1 MSLAARLLVP
11 AERLYDALSDPRRR
25 DRTMA
30 FVLCCYALIWTLY
43 GTLAKGSQS
52 IHFDTGEMISWSR
65 ANVLGTPKHPP
76 LGAWLMELWFAVF
89 PSVEWALY
97 LFTMV
102 SATIGL
108 WAAWKVSQ
116 RYLDPGKCVAG
127 LALLTLVPFYNFHA
141 LKYNANTAPLP
152 FWALTAWWFLVS
164 FETRSKVAAALAGI
178 AAAAAMQSKYWSIF
192 LLIGLGLAVL
202 ADPRRARYFGSAA
215 PWVTVASGA
224 IAFAPH
230 VIWLY
235 ANDFPPFAFSVLH
248 VGNAGALA
256 AGLRYFPDIVAYI
269 ALPIVLAAI
278 AARPSRAAVSDTV
291 WPHDPAR
298 RTALLAFALP
308 LLLPMLAIIARIAVL
323 PLWTIPA
330 MTLLPVALLSSARL
344 VMPRVAAVRIL
355 ALAIVLPIAMTLAA
369 PVIALV
375 IHRHDSP
382 NDAARYQLV
391 ADDIGKLWRSASDRP
406 LKIVGGNTNLANG
419 VVFYLPDKP
428 LAYEM
433 MLPQW
438 TPWINQARIDREGIA
453 MVCRQDEADCIGAAE
468 RIAAGKPDTKQADVA
483 VARRYFGIEGATGR
497 YRIFAVPPRP

>member
-1 MSLAARLLVP
+1 MSFAARLLVP
-11 AERLYDALSDPRRR
+11 AERLYDALIDPRRR
-25 DRTMA
+25 ERAMA
-30 FVLCCYALIWTLY
+30 WVLCGYALIWTAY

-65 ANVLGTPKHPP
+65 ADVLGTPKHPP
-76 LGAWLMELWFAVF
+76 LGAWLLRLWFEVF
-89 PSVEWALY
+89 PSAEWALY

-116 RYLDPGKCVAG
+116 RYLDPGKCAAG

-164 FETRSKVAAALAGI
+164 FETGGLVAAALAGI

-192 LLIGLGLAVL
+192 LLAGLVVAAL
-202 ADPRRARYFGSAA
+202 ADPRRGRYFRSAA
-215 PWVTVASGA
+215 PWVTVACGA
-224 IAFAPH
+224 AAFAPH
-230 VIWLY
+230 VIWLF
-235 ANDFPPFAFSVLH
+235 ANDFPPFAFSVVH
-248 VGNAGALA
+248 VGNSGALA

-269 ALPIVLAAI
+269 ALPVVLAAA
-278 AARPSRAAVSDTV
+278 AARPSWAAVTDTV
-291 WPHDPAR
+291 RPRDPAR

-308 LLLPMLAIIARIAVL
+308 LMLPMLAILAQIAVL

-330 MTLLPVALLSSARL
+330 MTLLPVVLLSSPQL
-344 VMPRVAAVRIL
+344 VVPRIAAVRIL
-355 ALAIVLPIAMTLAA
+355 VLAIVFPIAMVVAA

-375 IHRHDSP
+375 IHRRDSP
-382 NDAARYQLV
+382 NDSARYALV

-406 LKIVGGNTNLANG
+406 LKIVGGGTNLANG

-433 MLPQW
+433 LLPAW
-438 TPWINQARIDREGIA
+438 TPWIDQARIDRDGIA
-453 MVCRQDEADCIGAAE
+453 IVCRLDNANCIGAAD
-468 RIAAGKPDTKQADVA
+468 RIAAGNPGTRQADVA

-497 YRIFAVPPRP
+497 YRIFAVPPRT